1 MSEEKKT
8 GAPAE
13 ASRPRPPLMVVLM
26 AVNVLA
32 ATGAVGMMIYSKLIY
47 QRPVITETSE
57 RARLADEKQNRKPS
71 GPPGSLVFPVVTV
84 NLDPA
89 PAEGAG
95 PGKIHYATL
104 SFTLSTV
111 DKAAESRLEG
121 IRPLIEDR
129 LLTLVG
135 RKGYTEL
142 TSVQGRYQ
150 LRSQLRDSANQMAK
164 DALVTDVFFTDF
176 VVQ

>member
-1 MSEEKKT
+1 
-8 GAPAE
+8 
-13 ASRPRPPLMVVLM
+13 
-26 AVNVLA
+26 
-32 ATGAVGMMIYSKLIY
+32 
-47 QRPVITETSE
+47 
-57 RARLADEKQNRKPS
+57 
-71 GPPGSLVFPVVTV
+71 
-84 NLDPA
+84 
-89 PAEGAG
+89 
-95 PGKIHYATL
+95 
-104 SFTLSTV
+104 
-111 DKAAESRLEG
+111 
-121 IRPLIEDR
+121 LIEDR

>member
-1 MSEEKKT
+1 
-8 GAPAE
+8 
-13 ASRPRPPLMVVLM
+13 MVVLL
-26 AVNVLA
+26 AVNLLA
-32 ATGAVGMMIYSKLIY
+32 AIGAVGMLVYAKLIY
-47 QRPVITETSE
+47 KRPVITETSE
-57 RARLADEKQNRKPS
+57 RAKLAEEQQKRKPA
-71 GPPGSLVFPVVTV
+71 GPAGALVFPVVTV

-89 PAEGAG
+89 PSEGAG

-111 DKAAESRLEG
+111 DKEAEKRLEA